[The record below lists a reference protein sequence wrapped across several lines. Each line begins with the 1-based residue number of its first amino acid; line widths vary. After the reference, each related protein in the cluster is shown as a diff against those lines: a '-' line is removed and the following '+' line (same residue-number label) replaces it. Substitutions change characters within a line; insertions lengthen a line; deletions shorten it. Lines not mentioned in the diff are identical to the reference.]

1 MIDRL
6 RYAPASFWRYVAVCG
21 VALAAL
27 YAVASQARDASG
39 HYAGSPYAEWF
50 KSQHNSEGQWC
61 CDSADGHEYDGDYSF
76 NADGSVTVDL
86 AGKPHI
92 LPKHMI
98 LTGANPTGHAVW
110 WYLDTTMMGHV
121 DYCFAPGTLS

>member
-1 MIDRL
+1 MIKL
-6 RYAPASFWRYVAVCG
+6 VAICG
-21 VALAAL
+21 AVLAAIG
-27 YAVASQARDASG
+27 AAQARDATG
-39 HYAGSPYAEWF
+39 RYASSPYAEWF
-50 KSQHNSEGQWC
+50 KSQHNAHGDWC
-61 CDSADGHEYDGDYSF
+61 CDSADGHEYDGDYQF
-76 NADGSVTVDL
+76 NADGSVTVELD
-86 AGKPHI
+86 GKPHV